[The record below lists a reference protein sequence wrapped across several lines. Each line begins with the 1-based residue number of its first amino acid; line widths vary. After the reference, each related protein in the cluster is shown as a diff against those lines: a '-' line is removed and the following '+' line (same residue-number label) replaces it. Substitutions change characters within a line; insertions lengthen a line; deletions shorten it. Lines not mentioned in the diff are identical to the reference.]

1 MSKTKSKTRSP
12 WAWIPSLYF
21 AEGLPYV
28 VVMTV
33 AVIMYKRLGISNAD
47 IALYT
52 SWLYLP
58 WVIKPFWSPLV
69 DILKSKRWWIV
80 SMQLLIGAGLAGIAF
95 TIPTTLF
102 FQSTLAFFWLL
113 AFSSAT
119 HDIAADGFYMY
130 GIDDNQQAYFI
141 GIRSTFYRLAMIT
154 GQGLLIILAGFF
166 EVVWGLDP
174 VEIKVN
180 ASIQDENKIE
190 LLAEESTQVSN
201 EDFYFILDETNL
213 SIKTGEILEAN
224 FDSISNHVKN
234 SNIENGFVLKE
245 KDKEEEGDEDSWWD
259 RSVVDPLEGFI
270 KGNFGSAKYSKEKEI
285 TKGNVGVV
293 NVKLSHEPEENKEI
307 VLSLSRKKG
316 NESINLISS
325 ERLVFTKN
333 NWDKEAILLFQ
344 VDPKINKSVSSVFIG
359 RSGNIPMAWSI
370 TFFILA
376 ISFLIFCFYHKF
388 ALPKPE
394 EDNEDKLEGFR
405 EVMKDFWE
413 TFMAFF
419 KKRDIGVIL
428 GMLLFYRLGESQLVK
443 MASPFLLDGREI
455 GGLGLSTSDV
465 GIIYGTIGILFLTIG
480 GILGGLAASRKG
492 LKYWLWPMVI
502 AINLPN
508 LVYVYLSYAL
518 PESFVLVCISVAVE
532 QFGYGFGFTAY
543 MLYQIYVS
551 EGKHKTAHFAF
562 CTGFMALGMMIPG
575 MVSGWIQELIGY
587 EHFFIWVILCTIPSF
602 IMVKLIKI
610 DPQYGIKKK

>member
-33 AVIMYKRLGISNAD
+33 AVIMYKRLGISNTD

-80 SMQLLIGAGLAGIAF
+80 TMQLFIGAGLAGVAF

-119 HDIAADGFYMY
+119 HDIAADGFYMH
-130 GIDDNQQAYFI
+130 GIDDSQQAYFI

-166 EVVWGLDP
+166 EVAWGVEP
-174 VEIKVN
+174 VEIKVS
-180 ASIQDENKIE
+180 ASQEHKKIE
-190 LLAEESTQVSN
+190 LLAEGNINES
-201 EDFYFILDETNL
+201 EDDYYFILDQTDLFIETGVL
-213 SIKTGEILEAN
+213 RESE
-224 FDSISNHVKN
+224 FDSIINQV
-234 SNIENGFVLKE
+234 ENNNAEKGFVLLE
-245 KDKEEEGDEDSWWD
+245 EEKEEEDKEDSWWD
-259 RSVVDPLEGFI
+259 RSVVDPLERFI
-270 KGNFGSAKYSKEKEI
+270 KTSFGSDKYSEEKEI
-285 TKGNVGVV
+285 TKGNVGLV
-293 NVKLSHEPEENKEI
+293 NVKLSREPEKGEEI
-307 VLSLSRKKG
+307 VLNLSRKKG

-325 ERLVFTKN
+325 ERLVFTN
-333 NWDKEAILLFQ
+333 ENWDEGAVLLFQ
-344 VDPKINKSVSSVFIG
+344 VDPKMKKSVSSIFIG
-359 RSGNIPMAWSI
+359 RSGNIPMAWSMI
-370 TFFILA
+370 FVILA
-376 ISFLIFCFYHKF
+376 VLFLLFTFYHKF
-388 ALPKPE
+388 ALPYPK
-394 EDNEDKLEGFR
+394 EDEDKEVKSFSDVMQEFGETIVGFF
-405 EVMKDFWE
+405 VKKDIW
-413 TFMAFF
+413 
-419 KKRDIGVIL
+419 VIL
-428 GMLLFYRLGESQLVK
+428 GVLLTYRLGESQLVK
-443 MASPFLLDGREI
+443 MASPFLLDGREV

-465 GIIYGTIGILFLTIG
+465 GIVYGTIGVLFLTIG
-480 GILGGLAASRKG
+480 GILGGYAASRKG

-518 PESFVLVCISVAVE
+518 PESFVLVCASVAVE

-562 CTGFMALGMMIPG
+562 CTAFMAFGMMVPG
-575 MVSGWIQELIGY
+575 MVSGWIQEMIGY
-587 EHFFIWVILCTIPSF
+587 QHFFIWVIICTIPSF

-610 DPQYGIKKK
+610 DPQFGIKKK

>member
-1 MSKTKSKTRSP
+1 MSKSKSGNRSP

-21 AEGLPYV
+21 AEGIPYV

-33 AVIMYKRLGISNAD
+33 AVIMYKRLGISNTD

-58 WVIKPFWSPLV
+58 WVIKPFWSPIV

-80 SMQLLIGAGLAGIAF
+80 SMQLLIGAGLAGVAF
-95 TIPTTLF
+95 TVPTTLF

-130 GIDDNQQAYFI
+130 GIDDSQQAYFI

-166 EVVWGLDP
+166 EVAWGLEP
-174 VEIKVN
+174 VEIMVNSSMKDSKKV
-180 ASIQDENKIE
+180 E
-190 LLAEESTQVSN
+190 LLAGKSTEKSKD
-201 EDFYFILDETNL
+201 DFYFTLDNTNL
-213 SIKTGEILEAN
+213 FVESGVMIESE

-234 SNIENGFVLKE
+234 SNVENGFVLLEKE
-245 KDKEEEGDEDSWWD
+245 KEEEKEEDSWWD
-259 RSVVDPLEGFI
+259 KSVVDPLEGFI
-270 KGNFGSAKYSKEKEI
+270 KDNFGSTKYSKDKEI
-285 TKGNVGVV
+285 IKGNVGVAH
-293 NVKLSHEPEENKEI
+293 VKLSLEPKEGKEI
-307 VLSLSRKKG
+307 ILSLSRKKG

-325 ERLVFTKN
+325 DRLVFTKE

-344 VDPKINKSVSSVFIG
+344 VDPKMKKSSSSIFIG
-359 RSGNIPMAWSI
+359 RSGNIPMAWSMI
-370 TFFILA
+370 FVILA
-376 ISFLIFCFYHKF
+376 GLFLLFSFYHKF
-388 ALPKPE
+388 ALPKPQGDE
-394 EDNEDKLEGFR
+394 EKEVKGFAN
-405 EVMKDFWE
+405 VFSDFTE
-413 TFMAFF
+413 TFTTFFF
-419 KKRDIGVIL
+419 KKDILLIIGV
-428 GMLLFYRLGESQLVK
+428 LLTYRLGESQLVK

-455 GGLGLSTSDV
+455 GGLGLSTSEV
-465 GIIYGTIGILFLTIG
+465 GIVYGTIGILFLTIG
-480 GILGGLAASRKG
+480 GILGGYAASRKG

-518 PESFVLVCISVAVE
+518 PESFVLVCASVAVE

-562 CTGFMALGMMIPG
+562 CTGLMALGMMIPG
-575 MVSGWIQELIGY
+575 MVSGWIQEMIGY
-587 EHFFIWVILCTIPSF
+587 QHFFVWVIICTIPSF
-602 IMVKLIKI
+602 IMVKLIKV
-610 DPQYGIKKK
+610 DPKFGIKQK